1 MKLQDFQLNLQI
13 LIDYVNFC
21 CGNDMTKFYDKTKTN
36 KLFSKKFFK
45 SKVSLKV
52 KNLVE
57 KNNKL
62 VLNKLKE
69 LILET
74 SMIFLL

>member
-62 VLNKLKE
+62 VE
-69 LILET
+69 MT
-74 SMIFLL
+74 SSSSFPGLVSIDK